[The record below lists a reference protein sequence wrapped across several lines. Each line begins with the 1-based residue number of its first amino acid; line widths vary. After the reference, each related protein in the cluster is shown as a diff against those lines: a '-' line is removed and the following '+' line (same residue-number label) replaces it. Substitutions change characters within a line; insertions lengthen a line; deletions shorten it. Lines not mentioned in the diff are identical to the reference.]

1 MSLLTSYR
9 RLFSYKGSFSFTA
22 AGFLARLPLSMYGI
36 STVVM
41 IATVRDSYALA
52 GLVSG
57 TSLIASVLVVPR
69 ISRLIDRHGQSR
81 VAVPAT
87 VFSVVFSVL
96 QVACVRYG
104 APDWTFFATAVLSAT
119 APNVGGMVRARWAE
133 LLRDEPDAMHTAN
146 ALEQVLDE
154 VGFIVGPI
162 LSVALCT
169 ALFPEAGVLV
179 ASALTLGGTLLLTAQ
194 RRTEPPVHEPDAGHA
209 SSPLRNR
216 GLQIM
221 ILAFLLTGAVFG
233 SLELTTVAYTETL
246 GRASSSGWAL
256 ALLALGSAVAG
267 LAFGALTVKARQ
279 STQFLM
285 GVAAMAALMLPLL
298 LADGL
303 PSLAVLMFVAGMA
316 TAPTMITGMTLVQ
329 QLVPPAQINEGM
341 ALAVTGLLGGNAL
354 GSAVAGRVVEWFG
367 SQAGYR
373 IPCSA
378 AVLALVAVLAGMRTL
393 TRGVAVSTGDA
404 DGPEERQAVEQ
415 L

>member
-1 MSLLTSYR
+1 MSPYR
-9 RLFSYKGSFSFTA
+9 NLFSRKGSFSFTA

-52 GLVSG
+52 GLVAG
-57 TSLIASVLVVPR
+57 TSLLAAVLVVPR

-104 APDWTFFATAVLSAT
+104 APDWTLFATAVLSAT

-133 LLRDEPDAMHTAN
+133 ALKDEPDAMHTAN

-154 VGFIVGPI
+154 VGFIAGPI

-169 ALFPEAGVLV
+169 TLFPEAGVLG

-194 RRTEPPVHEPDAGHA
+194 RRTEPPVHEPDAGQA

-221 ILAFLLTGAVFG
+221 ILTFLLTGAIFG
-233 SLELTTVAYTETL
+233 SAELVTVAYTEAL
-246 GRASSSGWAL
+246 GHASSSGWAL

-267 LAFGALTVKARQ
+267 LAFGALTVTVRQ
-279 STQFLM
+279 TTQFLI

-303 PSLAVLMFVAGMA
+303 PSLAILMFVAGMA

-329 QLVPPAQINEGM
+329 QLVPAAQINEGM

-354 GSAVAGRVVEWFG
+354 GSAVAGRVVEWQG
-367 SQAGYR
+367 AETGYW
-373 IPCSA
+373 IPCGA

-393 TRGVAVSTGDA
+393 TRQVAASTGGTEGA
-404 DGPEERQAVEQ
+404 EERQAMEQ
-415 L
+415 R

>member
-1 MSLLTSYR
+1 MFTH
-9 RLFSYKGSFSFTA
+9 KGSFSFTA

-41 IATVRDSYALA
+41 IATVRGSYALA
-52 GLVSG
+52 GLVAG
-57 TSLIASVLVVPR
+57 ASLFASVVLVPR

-96 QVACVRYG
+96 QVVCVRYD
-104 APDWTFFATAVLSAT
+104 AADWTLFATAVLSAT

-133 LLRDEPDAMHTAN
+133 TLKDEPDAMHTAN

-154 VGFIVGPI
+154 AGFILGPI

-169 ALFPEAGVLV
+169 ALFPEAGVLG
-179 ASALTLGGTLLLTAQ
+179 ASILTLGGTLLLTVQ
-194 RRTEPPVHEPDAGHA
+194 RSTEPPVHEPDAGQA

-221 ILAFLLTGAVFG
+221 ILTFLLTGAVFG
-233 SLELTTVAYTETL
+233 SLELTTVAYTEYL
-246 GRASSSGWAL
+246 GHASSSGWAL
-256 ALLALGSAVAG
+256 ALLAFGSAVAG
-267 LAFGALTVKARQ
+267 LAFGGLTVTVRQ
-279 STQFLM
+279 STQFLI
-285 GVAAMAALMLPLL
+285 GVAAMAVLMLPLL
-298 LADGL
+298 VADGL
-303 PSLAVLMFVAGMA
+303 TSLAVLMFVAGMA

-354 GSAVAGRVVEWFG
+354 GSAVAGRVVEWSG
-367 SQAGYR
+367 AHAGYR
-373 IPCSA
+373 IPCA
-378 AVLALVAVLAGMRTL
+378 AAALALVAVLAGMRML
-393 TRGVAVSTGDA
+393 TSQVAAVTGDA
-404 DGPEERQAVEQ
+404 DGTGERQVVEQ
-415 L
+415 R

>member
-1 MSLLTSYR
+1 MFTH
-9 RLFSYKGSFSFTA
+9 KGSFSFTA

-52 GLVSG
+52 GLVAG
-57 TSLIASVLVVPR
+57 ASLFASVVLVPR

-96 QVACVRYG
+96 QVVCVRYD
-104 APDWTFFATAVLSAT
+104 AADWTLFATAVLSAT

-133 LLRDEPDAMHTAN
+133 TLKNEPDAMHTAN

-154 VGFIVGPI
+154 AGFILGPI

-169 ALFPEAGVLV
+169 ALFPEAGVLG
-179 ASALTLGGTLLLTAQ
+179 ASILTLGGTLLLTVQ
-194 RRTEPPVHEPDAGHA
+194 RSTEPPVHEPDPGQP

-221 ILAFLLTGAVFG
+221 ILTFLLTGAVFG
-233 SLELTTVAYTETL
+233 SLELTTVAYTEYL
-246 GRASSSGWAL
+246 GHASSSGWAL
-256 ALLALGSAVAG
+256 ALLAFGSAVAG
-267 LAFGALTVKARQ
+267 LAFGGLTVTVRQ
-279 STQFLM
+279 STQFLI
-285 GVAAMAALMLPLL
+285 GVAAMAVLMLPLL
-298 LADGL
+298 VADGL
-303 PSLAVLMFVAGMA
+303 TSLAVLMFVAGMA

-354 GSAVAGRVVEWFG
+354 GSAVAGRVVEWSG
-367 SQAGYR
+367 AHAGYR
-373 IPCSA
+373 IPCA
-378 AVLALVAVLAGMRTL
+378 AAALALVAVLAGMRML
-393 TRGVAVSTGDA
+393 TSQVAAVTGDA
-404 DGPEERQAVEQ
+404 DGTGERQVVEQ
-415 L
+415 R